1 MSQREFNNN
10 FKKNIKECQL
20 NGDSLISY
28 NKEMLDMMKQGYQ
41 QMGEINLEFAN
52 EACLSE
58 FEDSVYYEMWLCGV

>member
-1 MSQREFNNN
+1 MSQRQFNNN

-20 NGDSLISY
+20 NDDSLISY

-41 QMGEINLEFAN
+41 QMGEINLEIAN
-52 EACLSE
+52 EACLNE